1 MEIPDIAAPYKINF
15 KEILLQAAAVVAVIQ
30 DKLRGDKN
38 KFESYPLV
46 WSVLKFLFLSED
58 IVIVLTTYLHR
69 KWHTCDEK
77 RRLFCRLALRT

>member
-1 MEIPDIAAPYKINF
+1 MGISAIRAPCKINF

-46 WSVLKFLFLSED
+46 WNALKFLFYHKTLS
-58 IVIVLTTYLHR
+58 
-69 KWHTCDEK
+69 
-77 RRLFCRLALRT
+77 LF